1 MKLAGEKGGFFL
13 PFWISCYCPKEKHF
27 GETKDVA
34 GKGESWKQGTYSSS
48 EDGETTEKSG
58 EGDPQLSLS
67 GYRKKSFS

>member
-1 MKLAGEKGGFFL
+1 M
-13 PFWISCYCPKEKHF
+13 
-27 GETKDVA
+27 KDVA